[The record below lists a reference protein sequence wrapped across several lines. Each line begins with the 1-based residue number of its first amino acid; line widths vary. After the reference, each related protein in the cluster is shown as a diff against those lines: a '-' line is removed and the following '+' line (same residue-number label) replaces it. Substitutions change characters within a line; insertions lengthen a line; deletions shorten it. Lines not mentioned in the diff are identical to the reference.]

1 MQTIKHQPITT
12 RVKARKINEDKMIY
26 GTFAEIGAGLEVASA
41 FFRAGGASGT
51 VAKTMSAYDMTFSD
65 TIYGREE
72 SGRYVI
78 ENRLH
83 KMLDREFKLLLE
95 RIGEKMSDR
104 RFFVFADTVATKS
117 PKRGRPGHGW
127 LGCAFQK
134 ELGGPIQ
141 KIVLHVHLFESLIE
155 SQQNLIGV
163 LGVNLLY
170 GAFYFSDDLTQLL
183 ESLMDGLV
191 GRKFQVDVFKV
202 EGSHFQDEDNRLLS
216 IQLISL
222 GLSNAI
228 LFNEQ
233 GKIESVS
240 DRFYNQSV
248 VVGRGS
254 FRPPTKQTYDM
265 LVKGQE
271 QLGPLGE
278 DDASLPICEISY
290 NNLLKR
296 EDTCDHDFIFRLEL
310 LSAMRIPTLIS
321 NFAYHYRLS
330 EYLSM
335 FTSNQVVFAV
345 GLDTLVELF
354 KEEYYKELPG
364 GILEAMG
371 RLFKQRVKIFVYPS
385 LDDKGK
391 MQTSKNLHL
400 PPHLKF
406 LFESLACQQ
415 LIQDYK
421 DIDPHVLAYHSH
433 EILEKIRIGDPDWR
447 EGVLPEVAALID
459 RTGNQ
464 VQWKFDGSEISH

>member
-1 MQTIKHQPITT
+1 MQNIKHQPITT
-12 RVKARKINEDKMIY
+12 RVKARKINEDRSIY
-26 GTFAEIGAGLEVASA
+26 GTFAEIGAGQEVATA
-41 FFRAGGASGT
+41 FFRAGGASKT

-83 KMLDREFKLLLE
+83 KMLDREFKLLMD
-95 RIGEKMSDR
+95 RIGNKMPER
-104 RFFVFADTVATKS
+104 RFFVFADTIATKS

-127 LGCAFQK
+127 MGCAFQA
-134 ELGGPIQ
+134 EPGGPIQ
-141 KIVLHVHLFESLIE
+141 KLILHVHLFESMIE

-170 GAFYFSDDLTQLL
+170 GAFYLSNNLTELI
-183 ESLMDGLV
+183 ESLMDGLM

-202 EGSHFQDEDNRLLS
+202 SGSIFKEADDRLLS
-216 IQLISL
+216 IQLLSV

-233 GKIESVS
+233 GEVESVS

-248 VVGRGS
+248 IVGRGS

-271 QLGPLGE
+271 QLAAKKQDE
-278 DDASLPICEISY
+278 VSLPICEISY

-296 EDTCDHDFIFRLEL
+296 EAVGDEDFIFRLKL
-310 LSAMRIPTLIS
+310 MSSMKMPTLIS

-335 FTSNQVVFAV
+335 FTSNKVVFAI
-345 GLDTLVELF
+345 GLDNLVELF

-371 RLFKQRVKIFVYPS
+371 RLFKQRVKVFVYPS
-385 LDDKGK
+385 LDKEGHL
-391 MQTSKNLHL
+391 QTSKSLLL
-400 PPHLKF
+400 PDHLKF
-406 LFESLACQQ
+406 LFESLACQG
-415 LIQDYK
+415 LIQDYQNFDSK
-421 DIDPHVLAYHSH
+421 VLAYHSH
-433 EILEKIRIGDPDWR
+433 EILEKIRFNDPSWR
-447 EGVLPEVAALID
+447 DGVLAEVAALID
-459 RTGNQ
+459 SSGSRVN
-464 VQWKFDGSEISH
+464 WKIKG